1 MSIFVQGAATAI
13 AQALK
18 AAGVW
23 VAWGNGDA
31 GWDTVPVA
39 EPVGAVAL
47 VAERGRRRA
56 SVIDYVVPDVLG
68 TIVIP
73 QGTFSI
79 SASPTNQLYVR
90 CNFTA
95 SEEVGQNMREG
106 AVFIGTTLVSGLPVG
121 QDYFVPANIAT
132 PGTML
137 ILERFAKI
145 TRTADFS
152 VSLEFV
158 LTL

>member
-1 MSIFVQGAATAI
+1 MSIFVQSAATAV

-23 VAWGNGDA
+23 VAWGNGDSA
-31 GWDTVPVA
+31 WDATPVA
-39 EPVGAVAL
+39 EPVNATAL

-56 SVIDYVVPDVLG
+56 SVIDYVVPNPSG
-68 TIVIP
+68 TIVLP
-73 QGTFSI
+73 QGSFSI
-79 SASPTNQLYVR
+79 SPTPTNQLYVR
-90 CNFTA
+90 CSFAAT
-95 SEEVGQNMREG
+95 EEVGQAIREA
-106 AVFIGTTLVSGLPVG
+106 AVFIGTTLVAGLPVG
-121 QDYFVPANIAT
+121 QDYFVPANILA

-145 TRTADFS
+145 NRTSSFS
-152 VSLEFV
+152 TSLDFV

>member
-1 MSIFVQGAATAI
+1 MSIFVQGAATAV

-23 VAWGNGDA
+23 VAWGNGDSA
-31 GWDTVPVA
+31 WDAVPVA
-39 EPVGAVAL
+39 EPIGATAL

-56 SVIDYVVPDVLG
+56 SVIDYVVPDVAG
-68 TIVIP
+68 TIVLP

-79 SASPTNQLYVR
+79 SPTPTNQLYVR
-90 CNFTA
+90 CNFNAT
-95 SEEVGQNMREG
+95 EEVGQAIREA
-106 AVFIGTTLVSGLPVG
+106 AVFIGTTLVGGLPVG

-145 TRTADFS
+145 TRTSSFS

>member
-1 MSIFVQGAATAI
+1 MSIFVQSAAIAL

-23 VAWGNGDA
+23 VAWGNGSA
-31 GWDTVPVA
+31 GWDAVPVA
-39 EPVGAVAL
+39 EPVGATAL
-47 VAERGRRRA
+47 VAELGRRRA
-56 SVIDYVVPDVLG
+56 SVIDFVVPDAAG
-68 TIVIP
+68 AIIIP

-79 SASPTNQLYVR
+79 SSTPTNQLYVR
-90 CNFTA
+90 CNFNAT
-95 SEEVGQNMREG
+95 EEVGQSIREG
-106 AVFIGTTLVSGLPVG
+106 AVFIGTTLVGGLPVG

-145 TRTADFS
+145 IRTSSFS